1 MRRTT
6 TSLVILADMLCKE
19 MECVTIVTRMP
30 ETKKELL
37 ARQLVEPSHRRA
49 ILCMVLPSWKC
60 STNIQS
66 RACVHS
72 LTPQTTFG
80 PYAGL
85 IQMK

>member
-49 ILCMVLPSWKC
+49 ILC
-60 STNIQS
+60 IQG
-66 RACVHS
+66 VEMPHDH
-72 LTPQTTFG
+72 PI
-80 PYAGL
+80 AGL
-85 IQMK
+85 RSFSHSSDRLLAHTLHAFK